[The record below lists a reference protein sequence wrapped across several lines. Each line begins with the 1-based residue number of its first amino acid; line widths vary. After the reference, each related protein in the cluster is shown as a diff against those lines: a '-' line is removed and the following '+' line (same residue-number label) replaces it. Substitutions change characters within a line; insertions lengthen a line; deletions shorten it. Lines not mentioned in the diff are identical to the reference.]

1 MTILVAIDPGAKHL
15 GWARFVDG
23 VLSTCGLSK
32 ASMPGAHA
40 DNVCE
45 GSKHDRPD
53 VVIVE
58 QMSPRDLPNE
68 ADLLRVTET
77 GCYVAGTLQPST
89 FRLVPARTWKGSVP
103 KDIHHRRVRA
113 KLSPVE
119 LARLERGLEGVAPR
133 LQHNVLDAVGI
144 GLYAVGRKA

>member
-1 MTILVAIDPGAKHL
+1 MTTLVAIDPGAKHL
-15 GWARFVDG
+15 GWARFDGG
-23 VLSTCGLSK
+23 VLVSCGLSK
-32 ASMPGAHA
+32 ARTPGAHA
-40 DNVCE
+40 DNVRHAI
-45 GSKHDRPD
+45 SWWPVDI
-53 VVIVE
+53 VIVE

-77 GCYVAGTLQPST
+77 GCYVAGELQPRT

-113 KLSPVE
+113 KLSTVE
-119 LARLERGLEGVAPR
+119 IARLERGLEGVAPR

-144 GLYAVGRKA
+144 GLFGVGRRA